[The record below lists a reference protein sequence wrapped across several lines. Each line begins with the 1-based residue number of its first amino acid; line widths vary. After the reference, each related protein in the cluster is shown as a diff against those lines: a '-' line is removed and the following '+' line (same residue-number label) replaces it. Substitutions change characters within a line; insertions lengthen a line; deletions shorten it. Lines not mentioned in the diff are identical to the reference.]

1 MPKNCCN
8 ACKKN
13 SKRKYRKRRQRG
25 GNLIS
30 KVKNMKGSITSSI
43 KNKLRRNAM
52 KPKDSKSKGFDLHAK
67 TLPLLKK
74 VFGKRGAVPKPY
86 HYLGPGNPLEKQVVL
101 REGKIKK
108 ILQQPYNALDR
119 VAMKHDVCYANNKK
133 TKNRCDYEM
142 LNNMKSLKQQGKIP
156 TKMGAL
162 AAAIIGGKLAIG
174 V

>member
-43 KNKLRRNAM
+43 KNKLRRNAL
-52 KPKDSKSKGFDLHAK
+52 KPKDSKRGFDLHAK

-108 ILQQPYNALDR
+108 ILQQPYNELDR

-142 LNNMKSLKQQGKIP
+142 LNNMKSL
-156 TKMGAL
+156 
-162 AAAIIGGKLAIG
+162 AIIGGKLAIG